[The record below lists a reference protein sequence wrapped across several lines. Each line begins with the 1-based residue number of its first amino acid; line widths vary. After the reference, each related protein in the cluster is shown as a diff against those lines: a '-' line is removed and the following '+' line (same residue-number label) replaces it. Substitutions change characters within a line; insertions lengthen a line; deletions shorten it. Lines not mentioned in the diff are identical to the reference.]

1 MDLDDLTW
9 ALTEEQKR
17 CIEGAK
23 NESSVEKVVPKP
35 LPACPVLMDD
45 KFIQEPNARM
55 VQLFV
60 KLEAAI
66 SYPFL
71 LITILEKLAIIGKK
85 SNNMIYLQMNL

>member
-1 MDLDDLTW
+1 MLILDLEQQERTARSLPVQQNDPKRTESDTISRNIMDLDDLTW

-45 KFIQEPNARM
+45 KFI
-55 VQLFV
+55 
-60 KLEAAI
+60 
-66 SYPFL
+66 
-71 LITILEKLAIIGKK
+71 
-85 SNNMIYLQMNL
+85 